1 MIAAY
6 RGNDYLDRKMF
17 QRWQWSVPAN
27 LLVAGEYAITS
38 PGGVGVAVAVEPR
51 ATATVFVADKTVQ
64 PGPQLANL
72 PGEIVAHSGGGTER
86 IYPDAGHHLAEAVIA
101 HAVGQSRTSPA
112 ASDGPSPQWR
122 IEIDTTSFFDA
133 RSGAKQGLGSS
144 AAAAVLLTTALF
156 RLGDRDPVLRKDEVA
171 LSAIAAHRAA
181 NGGRGSGY
189 DIVTSTLGG
198 VVRFV
203 GGAHPEWRP
212 SLCAR
217 QWTDHELRVFS
228 WFSGTSV
235 ASSRAVGRF
244 DQYVPEGS
252 PERTA
257 FIARNNAVVDRIE
270 QAGTWDALFQAI
282 SDSRRLGEDIG
293 ASVGVPATIDIC
305 QPHRDDGWVVKAS
318 GAGNERA
325 VILAQPNPRRSV
337 PRHATVLPVSTE
349 GLRWEYDSG
358 VAGPAQ

>member
-1 MIAAY
+1 M
-6 RGNDYLDRKMF
+6 
-17 QRWQWSVPAN
+17 
-27 LLVAGEYAITS
+27 
-38 PGGVGVAVAVEPR
+38 AVEPR
-51 ATATVFVADKTVQ
+51 ATATVFLADRSAR
-64 PGPQLANL
+64 PGPHLAQQ

-101 HAVGQSRTSPA
+101 HAVGPSHTSPVSA
-112 ASDGPSPQWR
+112 DTPSPQWR
-122 IEIDTTSFFDA
+122 IEIDTTTFFDA

-156 RLGDRDPVLRKDEVA
+156 QLGDRDPVFLKEDVA
-171 LSAIAAHRAA
+171 STAIAAHRAA

-203 GGAHPEWRP
+203 GGAHPQWQP
-212 SLCAR
+212 SGCAR
-217 QWTDHELRVFS
+217 QWTGHALRLFS

-235 ASSRAVGRF
+235 ASSHAVSRF
-244 DQYVPEGS
+244 NQYVPEGS

-270 QAGTWDALFQAI
+270 GATTWDALFEAV
-282 SDSRRLGEDIG
+282 SDSRRLGEEIG
-293 ASVGVPATIDIC
+293 AAVGVPATIDIC

-337 PRHATVLPVSTE
+337 PRQASVLPVSTE
-349 GLRWEYDSG
+349 GLRWEYGSGEAGHG
-358 VAGPAQ
+358 VAGPGVAGPGGAGPAP

>member
-1 MIAAY
+1 MIAAS
-6 RGNDYLDRKMF
+6 RGNDYLHPTMI

-38 PGGVGVAVAVEPR
+38 PGGAGVAVAVEPR
-51 ATATVFVADKTVQ
+51 ATATVFLGNQTVQ
-64 PGPQLANL
+64 PGPELMHQ

-101 HAVGQSRTSPA
+101 EVVDPSAVSPTA
-112 ASDGPSPQWR
+112 TGAPAPQWR
-122 IEIDTTSFFDA
+122 IEIDTTPFFDS

-144 AAAAVLLTTALF
+144 AAAAVLLATSLF
-156 RLGDRDPVLRKDEVA
+156 QLGGRDPVLLKDEVA
-171 LSAIAAHRAA
+171 RSAIAAHRAA
-181 NGGRGSGY
+181 HGGRGSGY

-203 GGAHPEWRP
+203 GGSSPTWHR
-212 SLCAR
+212 SSCAQ
-217 QWTDHELRVFS
+217 QWTDHELRLFS

-235 ASSRAVGRF
+235 ASSQAVGRF
-244 DQYVPEGS
+244 DTYIPEGS
-252 PERTA
+252 SDRTN
-257 FIARNNAVVDRIE
+257 FISHNNAVVDRIE
-270 QAGTWDALFQAI
+270 EATTWDALFRAI

-325 VILAQPNPRRSV
+325 VILAQPNPRRSI
-337 PRHATVLPVSTE
+337 PRQATILPISSE
-349 GLRWEYDSG
+349 GLRWEYNSEDALHS
-358 VAGPAQ
+358 Q